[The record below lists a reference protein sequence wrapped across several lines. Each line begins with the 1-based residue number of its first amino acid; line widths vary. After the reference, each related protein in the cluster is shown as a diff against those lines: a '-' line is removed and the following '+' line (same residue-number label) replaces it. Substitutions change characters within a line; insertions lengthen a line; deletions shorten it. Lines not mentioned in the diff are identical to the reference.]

1 MSDFTAKITA
11 ILDSRQAESQLNA
24 LKSAKHQL
32 DIQVNL
38 KSGNTNVNNFLNSIK
53 TQAQSAG
60 ASAGSGFVNSF
71 NSSIGSINTGNATNT
86 IKGLQRALAGFK
98 FDSSQISAITS
109 QLDSMDIAVQRV
121 ETRIR
126 QGGRLELKVT
136 GTDALGRTV
145 TQFKEFDRASN
156 TLVSS
161 GKKITQT
168 FNTISTASQ
177 KMASSAQITKFDAQI
192 TTWLNNNTKANNTYR
207 SSVEE
212 LQQRLHSLASSGQVP
227 ISTLRE
233 LQQQM
238 GAFSAQAKAAGV
250 AGKSFGDTLKGAFS
264 SITKYV
270 SVATLLT
277 KSISTLKDMANNV
290 LEVDTALTELY
301 RVSDLSSAQ
310 YDKLYSK
317 MTQSA
322 KNYGTALSDIIDS
335 TASWVRFG
343 FDANTASNLAEITA
357 MYQHV
362 TDLDTGTAVNNLV
375 TAYKGFETQLLEMNN
390 GDSAAAIEMVADI
403 YDKLGNEFAESAADV
418 GDGLSKAASV
428 LSQGGASIQEAAGMF
443 TGINEV
449 LQDSSTSGTALK
461 ILTLRIRGMKGEL
474 EDLGEDVDENVES
487 ISKMQT
493 QILNLTHGKVNIFD
507 DEGNF
512 RNIYD
517 IMKDISAIYD
527 DLTDTERASLLETIA
542 GKNRANA
549 IQALIS
555 NWGNVEKATEA
566 AKNSAGTAAQENE
579 IYMDS
584 LQGKLDS
591 LTAVWQAFS
600 NDFMSSSF
608 LKGCVSGLTIIVEA
622 LDKVQNSIGTI
633 GMIGAGAG
641 IIAFINNFGKLKE
654 LGFVTQA
661 ANQITNFVQ
670 QAQSMSTAASGFQAL
685 GQSLT
690 GFSTSTIMAASNM
703 AGLTA
708 AETAATLAGTGMKV
722 EMIASTLAM
731 TGLSEAELAAA
742 LTTAGLCTAEEAT
755 TIATTALAG
764 AEGTATGATLGFAA
778 SLKAAATGLA
788 TFLLTNPV
796 GWAIM
801 AAGAIFGVV
810 KIVDALTESF
820 DEACEK
826 ADNARQTLKNAEQ
839 DVESVR
845 SSQAN
850 LRTEIESL
858 ADKYE
863 VEFTDED
870 SIQDI
875 INKLKELNLATAD
888 AQTLSSLET
897 QTQQLEAQLQIKEK
911 IANYDRQEAGKAAS
925 NVLEKKTGE
934 WLNEFDEYGNQKY
947 VEENII
953 ERTSRKQTELNKA
966 QAEYNQLLQEH
977 ANTEKT
983 TSKWYQAYTEWEKQE
998 NRLES
1003 LGSTIDSLS
1012 GEIND
1017 NLEIISENY
1026 DSLLD
1031 AEGNPLPGL
1040 EDTAAQV
1047 SSLYGDVLKV
1057 DEATEELAESEEEAA
1072 AAAET
1077 YASSV
1082 ATIAEKAQTCVSSIN
1097 AITDALNSQS
1107 TGKSISLD
1115 TYNSEELKD
1124 YTSALEYHNGVMQYN
1139 AEKVREITKAKAEE
1153 EKATI
1158 AANKAQDQAK
1168 YLENAKKIQELREA
1182 VKSVNDARGKSEIA
1196 SQIESL
1202 LAENAALVES
1212 CKQYDIMTASINE
1225 ATSAY
1230 QNWINAQSASQ
1241 SGDMFDSSLEAFK
1254 KINDTLNDSESDS
1267 YGRIGNADYKAAL
1280 EFIIPESVDT
1290 KDEAAINSYMESVKQ
1305 YLTFDEDG
1313 NANGLDIAQFCQ
1325 KAVDAGLMTLDE
1337 SGESYQIAGQKTMQD
1352 FADGLGLSLPL
1363 VQAMFGEMEEFGAEF
1378 DWADEAGQ
1386 TFGDLAMKANEAAE
1400 SLKNVKGFEDL
1411 KLVLDVS
1418 SFEDKN
1424 VAISTLDS
1432 NIKSLQDK
1440 LANKEELQ
1448 LDDSQVQDAISIIQY
1463 CVAQKQILNQPDVM
1477 TVDTSQVTDGVGEVL
1492 ALLQEFQSTQ
1502 DTIEMQA
1509 AVGADTSEAESKLN
1523 SLTTQIQSIDIP
1535 AALKI
1540 DTTSTESI
1548 QTSIS
1553 NLSAE
1558 MIVKCGVDS
1567 SLVEAYQTAEHDST
1581 GTVMWDNDTGAVD
1594 SYASSEK
1601 SAVGIVVWGNNT
1613 VNVKTHF
1620 TATGTISWSG
1630 GHSVNGTAHASGTAK
1645 VGGDWGNAPG
1655 GKTLVGELGREIVVD
1670 PRTGKW
1676 YTVGDN
1682 GAEFRDIPHGAIVF
1696 NHLQSES
1703 LLGNGYA
1710 IGRATALASG
1720 TAMVTGGIKVS
1731 QANKSGA
1738 YNKPV
1743 KSTSSSNNTSK
1754 KSYNKSS
1761 EEAKKA
1767 SDDFEEI
1774 FDWVEIALNRII
1786 EAINRIE
1793 IKAKSVYKTLA
1804 TRNSALSD
1812 EITMLTSQ
1820 IDLQNQA
1827 YSQYMKQ
1834 AEAVGL
1840 SAEWQ
1845 EKVKNGS
1852 IEFSTITDEDLSDKI
1867 KDFQKY
1873 YEAAIKAKDAV
1884 EELHEQIA
1892 DLYLDKFN
1900 NISNDFENQLSL
1912 IEHMTQTYE
1921 EGLNQLEEAGML
1933 GATAYYKYL
1942 IEAENKSI
1950 KIMQDELTALEKSLA
1965 EAMAS
1970 GEIEMYSDAWY
1981 EMMQNINDVRENI
1994 DEATTSIL
2002 KYAKAMRELE
2012 WDYFDFAEDRISQI
2026 TEETDFLIELLSN
2039 RKLFDDNGKMTDAG
2053 TATMGLHGENYNVY
2067 MAQADDYA
2075 KEIEKINAEI
2085 ANDPTNTDLI
2095 KRREELVKLQQDSI
2109 LNAEKEKQA
2118 IVDLISDGY
2127 DKQLDSLKKIIDAY
2141 TDSLDSAKDLYD
2153 YQKKVK
2159 QQTAEIASIQKQLA
2173 AYANDTSEETKAK
2186 VQKLQVDLSDAMEE
2200 LEETQYERYI
2210 SDQKKLLNDLYNEY
2224 ESVLNLRL
2232 DNVDALLSECISTIN
2247 AESGNISDTLSKEA
2261 ANVGYTISEANKA
2274 IWANDGEA
2282 NSVVALYGENFKGQ
2296 LTSINASINGIKAYT
2311 DTLLAKANAEAA
2323 AKKAAEEAAQKKA
2336 EEASKPKPSTP
2347 TTPQQ
2352 PQQNKPTFNEDI
2364 KRGVAA
2370 AIWIYGGKKSGWGND
2385 PERKQRLTA
2394 KFGASNAAAIQS
2406 YINAHGNN
2414 GDLYNYWVSTGK
2426 SNLSKYYYNA
2436 FKKGTRRVISAQD
2449 AWTQEAGQELIVRP
2463 SDNAL
2468 LTSMKPRDEV
2478 LTAKMT
2484 ENIWKMAQNPEEF
2497 IGNHGVI
2504 SISDMIP
2511 NGATIPSASNDV
2523 TFGDIVISIDH
2534 VDDYND
2540 FMNKL
2545 KTDRTFEKMI
2555 QSMTVDR
2562 MVGGSKLA
2570 KYKYNWK

>member
-335 TASWVRFG
+335 TASWVRLG

-566 AKNSAGTAAQENE
+566 AKNSAGTAAKENE

-641 IIAFINNFGKLKE
+641 IIAFINNFSKLKE

-839 DVESVR
+839 DVESVK

-888 AQTLSSLET
+888 VQALSSLET

-1082 ATIAEKAQTCVSSIN
+1082 ATIAEEAQTCVSSIN

-1107 TGKSISLD
+1107 TGKSVSLD

-1440 LANKEELQ
+1440 LANREELQ

-1463 CVAQKQILNQPDVM
+1463 CVAQKQILSQPDVM

-1567 SLVEAYQTAEHDST
+1567 SLVEAYQIAEHDST

-1594 SYASSEK
+1594 SYASSQK
-1601 SAVGIVVWGNNT
+1601 SAVGVVVWGNNT

-1720 TAMVTGGIKVS
+1720 TAMVTGGIKVP
-1731 QANKSGA
+1731 QANKSAA

-1840 SAEWQ
+1840 STEWQ

-1884 EELHEQIA
+1884 AELHEQIA

-1981 EMMQNINDVRENI
+1981 EMMQNINGVRENI

-2210 SDQKKLLNDLYNEY
+2210 SDQKKLLDDLYNEY

-2394 KFGASNAAAIQS
+2394 KFGASNAAAVQS

-2468 LTSMKPRDEV
+2468 LTSMKPGDSV

>member
-1 MSDFTAKITA
+1 MQLRNLGTA
-11 ILDSRQAESQLNA
+11 
-24 LKSAKHQL
+24 
-32 DIQVNL
+32 
-38 KSGNTNVNNFLNSIK
+38 
-53 TQAQSAG
+53 TQAFLQISQAAKQANAAMTAVDFSSLGSSLSAFSAEAIAAG
-60 ASAGSGFVNSF
+60 AS
-71 NSSIGSINTGNATNT
+71 
-86 IKGLQRALAGFK
+86 
-98 FDSSQISAITS
+98 
-109 QLDSMDIAVQRV
+109 
-121 ETRIR
+121 
-126 QGGRLELKVT
+126 
-136 GTDALGRTV
+136 
-145 TQFKEFDRASN
+145 
-156 TLVSS
+156 
-161 GKKITQT
+161 
-168 FNTISTASQ
+168 
-177 KMASSAQITKFDAQI
+177 
-192 TTWLNNNTKANNTYR
+192 
-207 SSVEE
+207 
-212 LQQRLHSLASSGQVP
+212 
-227 ISTLRE
+227 
-233 LQQQM
+233 
-238 GAFSAQAKAAGV
+238 
-250 AGKSFGDTLKGAFS
+250 
-264 SITKYV
+264 
-270 SVATLLT
+270 
-277 KSISTLKDMANNV
+277 MAN
-290 LEVDTALTELY
+290 
-301 RVSDLSSAQ
+301 
-310 YDKLYSK
+310 
-317 MTQSA
+317 
-322 KNYGTALSDIIDS
+322 
-335 TASWVRFG
+335 
-343 FDANTASNLAEITA
+343 
-357 MYQHV
+357 
-362 TDLDTGTAVNNLV
+362 
-375 TAYKGFETQLLEMNN
+375 
-390 GDSAAAIEMVADI
+390 
-403 YDKLGNEFAESAADV
+403 
-418 GDGLSKAASV
+418 
-428 LSQGGASIQEAAGMF
+428 
-443 TGINEV
+443 
-449 LQDSSTSGTALK
+449 
-461 ILTLRIRGMKGEL
+461 
-474 EDLGEDVDENVES
+474 
-487 ISKMQT
+487 
-493 QILNLTHGKVNIFD
+493 
-507 DEGNF
+507 
-512 RNIYD
+512 
-517 IMKDISAIYD
+517 
-527 DLTDTERASLLETIA
+527 
-542 GKNRANA
+542 
-549 IQALIS
+549 
-555 NWGNVEKATEA
+555 
-566 AKNSAGTAAQENE
+566 
-579 IYMDS
+579 
-584 LQGKLDS
+584 
-591 LTAVWQAFS
+591 LTA
-600 NDFMSSSF
+600 
-608 LKGCVSGLTIIVEA
+608 E
-622 LDKVQNSIGTI
+622 
-633 GMIGAGAG
+633 
-641 IIAFINNFGKLKE
+641 
-654 LGFVTQA
+654 
-661 ANQITNFVQ
+661 
-670 QAQSMSTAASGFQAL
+670 
-685 GQSLT
+685 
-690 GFSTSTIMAASNM
+690 
-703 AGLTA
+703 
-708 AETAATLAGTGMKV
+708 ETAATLIGAGYTVNQTAAAMATAGFD
-722 EMIASTLAM
+722 ASAI
-731 TGLSEAELAAA
+731 AAA
-742 LTTAGLCTAEEAT
+742 LSANGLTAAQTAAAMAATGFDAATIAATLSSIGLGEAEVAAALEAIGLSSAEAT
-755 TIATTALAG
+755 ATASTAAFTG
-764 AEGTATGATLGFAA
+764 AAGTATGATLGFAA

-875 INKLKELNLATAD
+875 ISKLKELNLATAD

-911 IANYDRQEAGKAAS
+911 IANYDRQEAGKAAN

-953 ERTSRKQTELNKA
+953 ERTSRKQAELNKA
-966 QAEYNQLLQEH
+966 QEEYNQLLQEH
-977 ANTEKT
+977 ADTEKT
-983 TSKWYQAYTEWEKQE
+983 TSKWWQGQTKWEQQE
-998 NRLES
+998 SQLKN

-1047 SSLYGDVLKV
+1047 SELYGDVLKV

-1072 AAAET
+1072 VAAEI

-1082 ATIAEKAQTCVSSIN
+1082 ATIAEEAQTCVSSIN
-1097 AITDALNSQS
+1097 AIADALNSQS

-1168 YLENAKKIQELREA
+1168 YLENAKEIQELRDSLE
-1182 VKSVNDARGKSEIA
+1182 STNDARDKSTIK
-1196 SQIESL
+1196 SQIDSL

-1305 YLTFDEDG
+1305 YLTFDDDG

-1535 AALKI
+1535 ADLKI

-1567 SLVEAYQTAEHDST
+1567 SLVEAYQTSEHDST

-1594 SYASSEK
+1594 SYASSQK
-1601 SAVGIVVWGNNT
+1601 SAEGVVVWGNNT

-1620 TATGTISWSG
+1620 TASGTINWSG
-1630 GHSVNGTAHASGTAK
+1630 SSGGGGGHFVNGTAHASGTAK

-1720 TAMVTGGIKVS
+1720 TAMVTGGIKVK
-1731 QANKSGA
+1731 QANKSA
-1738 YNKPV
+1738 SYNQPV

-1793 IKAKSVYKTLA
+1793 TTAKSVYKTLT

-1812 EITMLTSQ
+1812 EITMITSQ

-1884 EELHEQIA
+1884 AELHEQIA

-1912 IEHMTQTYE
+1912 IEHMAQTYE

-1950 KIMQDELTALEKSLA
+1950 KVMQDELTALEKSLA

-1981 EMMQNINDVRENI
+1981 EMMQNINGVRENI

-2210 SDQKKLLNDLYNEY
+2210 SDQKKLLDDLYNEY

-2336 EEASKPKPSTP
+2336 EEASKPKPTTP

-2394 KFGASNAAAIQS
+2394 KFGASNAAAVQS
-2406 YINAHGNN
+2406 YINAHGKN

-2426 SNLSKYYYNA
+2426 NNLSKYYYNA

-2504 SISDMIP
+2504 SIADMIP
-2511 NGATIPSASNDV
+2511 NGATIPSASSDV
-2523 TFGDIVISIDH
+2523 TFGDIVITIDH

>member
-1 MSDFTAKITA
+1 MADFTARITA
-11 ILDSRQAESQLNA
+11 ELDTSKLESQI
-24 LKSAKHQL
+24 KS
-32 DIQVNL
+32 
-38 KSGNTNVNNFLNSIK
+38 
-53 TQAQSAG
+53 
-60 ASAGSGFVNSF
+60 
-71 NSSIGSINTGNATNT
+71 
-86 IKGLQRALAGFK
+86 
-98 FDSSQISAITS
+98 ITS
-109 QLDSMDIAVQRV
+109 KTYKIQFEAIDAKNIIKNIDK
-121 ETRIR
+121 
-126 QGGRLELKVT
+126 ELS
-136 GTDALGRTV
+136 D
-145 TQFKEFDRASN
+145 
-156 TLVSS
+156 
-161 GKKITQT
+161 
-168 FNTISTASQ
+168 
-177 KMASSAQITKFDAQI
+177 
-192 TTWLNNNTKANNTYR
+192 
-207 SSVEE
+207 
-212 LQQRLHSLASSGQVP
+212 
-227 ISTLRE
+227 
-233 LQQQM
+233 
-238 GAFSAQAKAAGV
+238 
-250 AGKSFGDTLKGAFS
+250 AGKSAGTSFS
-264 SITKYV
+264 KSMSKAV
-270 SVATLLT
+270 SGSQINGTF
-277 KSISTLKDMANNV
+277 NNV
-290 LEVDTALTELY
+290 NKNISSVQK
-301 RVSDLSSAQ
+301 SLSGLGKSF
-310 YDKLYSK
+310 
-317 MTQSA
+317 QSL
-322 KNYGTALSDIIDS
+322 NMGTALSSVLKYVSTYRMVTKAIQEFRDGFAFVKELDDAITNISYTMDVS
-335 TASWVRFG
+335 TAQMQNFAQQSVQMAK
-343 FDANTASNLAEITA
+343 DLKTSATTVLEASKLYANANESIQSILKKSETATMLSN
-357 MYQHV
+357 V
-362 TDLDTGTAVNNLV
+362 TGMTG
-375 TAYKGFETQLLEMNN
+375 
-390 GDSAAAIEMVADI
+390 
-403 YDKLGNEFAESAADV
+403 AESAKMLQSIMNQFDLTQNDLLMISDTIQSISQSMAYDFAGGIQQIAAGISASGSV
-418 GDGLSKAASV
+418 AKDAGLSLAEYSAMLGTIIEQTGNSG
-428 LSQGGASIQEAAGMF
+428 SQVG
-443 TGINEV
+443 N
-449 LQDSSTSGTALK
+449 ALK
-461 ILTLRIRGMKGEL
+461 TIFTRITKASATSGEL
-474 EDLGEDVDENVES
+474 EDNISAAEESLRAVGIEVRSGSGEFRNLNDILGELSDKWETLSDVQKSNISYEVAGTRQTNIIKSLMGAWDEYENRVSNATNLDYSPTLENQEKHAQSMAGHLQELTASVQAFWAAFIDTDFAKGAVDALTSVFNVLEKLTKTIGS
-487 ISKMQT
+487 GGTLALGIGILAAVKNFGLLKTEISGV
-493 QILNLTHGKVNIFD
+493 L
-507 DEGNF
+507 
-512 RNIYD
+512 
-517 IMKDISAIYD
+517 
-527 DLTDTERASLLETIA
+527 SLLGGKAIA
-542 GKNRANA
+542 GGRIATA
-549 IQALIS
+549 I
-555 NWGNVEKATEA
+555 
-566 AKNSAGTAAQENE
+566 
-579 IYMDS
+579 M
-584 LQGKLDS
+584 
-591 LTAVWQAFS
+591 
-600 NDFMSSSF
+600 
-608 LKGCVSGLTIIVEA
+608 
-622 LDKVQNSIGTI
+622 
-633 GMIGAGAG
+633 
-641 IIAFINNFGKLKE
+641 
-654 LGFVTQA
+654 
-661 ANQITNFVQ
+661 
-670 QAQSMSTAASGFQAL
+670 SMSTAAANG
-685 GQSLT
+685 
-690 GFSTSTIMAASNM
+690 AS
-703 AGLTA
+703 AFG
-708 AETAATLAGTGMKV
+708 V
-722 EMIASTLAM
+722 
-731 TGLSEAELAAA
+731 
-742 LTTAGLCTAEEAT
+742 
-755 TIATTALAG
+755 
-764 AEGTATGATLGFAA
+764 
-778 SLKAAATGLA
+778 
-788 TFLLTNPV
+788 
-796 GWAIM
+796 M
-801 AAGAIFGVV
+801 AAGATSLFGALAPIIGIAAGIVAVV
-810 KIVDALTESF
+810 AIVDALTESF

-826 ADNARQTLKNAEQ
+826 ADAARNKLAESESALEDIKNQQQELKT
-839 DVESVR
+839 SV
-845 SSQAN
+845 
-850 LRTEIESL
+850 ESL

-863 VEFTDED
+863 IEFTDSD
-870 SIQDI
+870 TIQDI
-875 INKLKELNLATAD
+875 IDKLKELNLSTAD
-888 AQTLSSLET
+888 AQALSSLEL
-897 QTQQLEAQLQIKEK
+897 QTQQLEAQLQIKQK
-911 IANYDRQEAGKAAS
+911 IADYDRMEAAKAAQH
-925 NVLEKKTGE
+925 VLNKDVGE

-947 VEENII
+947 WSGTII
-953 ERTSRKQTELNKA
+953 EQTKRKQTELNDVE
-966 QAEYNQLLQEH
+966 AEYNQLLKDH
-977 ANTEKT
+977 ANTQME
-983 TSKWYQAYTEWEKQE
+983 TSKWWEAATQWEREE
-998 NRLES
+998 NRLASLES
-1003 LGSTIDSLS
+1003 QRATLS
-1012 GEIND
+1012 EEIND
-1017 NLEIISENY
+1017 NLELISENY
-1026 DSLLD
+1026 DSLLSVDGTPLEGMESTYD
-1031 AEGNPLPGL
+1031 AVK
-1040 EDTAAQV
+1040 D
-1047 SSLYGDVLKV
+1047 LYSDVLKS
-1057 DEATEELAESEEEAA
+1057 DKANQQLAESEEQAA
-1072 AAAET
+1072 VAAET
-1077 YASSV
+1077 YASAVDKIGESAKSAV
-1082 ATIAEKAQTCVSSIN
+1082 DSIK
-1097 AITDALNSQS
+1097 AITDVMNSQA
-1107 TGKSISLD
+1107 TGKTIDVD

-1305 YLTFDEDG
+1305 YLTFDDDG

-1509 AVGADTSEAESKLN
+1509 AVGADTSEAESQLN

-1558 MIVKCGVDS
+1558 MIVNCGVDS
-1567 SLVEAYQTAEHDST
+1567 SLVEAYQAAEHDST

-1594 SYASSEK
+1594 SYASSQK
-1601 SAVGIVVWGNNT
+1601 SAVGVVVWGNNT

-1645 VGGDWGNAPG
+1645 AGGDWGTAPG

-1696 NHLQSES
+1696 NHLQSQS
-1703 LLGNGYA
+1703 LLDNGYA
-1710 IGRATALASG
+1710 LGRATALARG
-1720 TAMVTGGIKVS
+1720 TAMVTGGIKVP
-1731 QANKSGA
+1731 QANKSTS

-1743 KSTSSSNNTSK
+1743 KSISSSSNTSTK
-1754 KSYNKSS
+1754 TYNKTS

-1767 SDDFEEI
+1767 SDDFEEV

-1793 IKAKSVYKTLA
+1793 ITAKSVYKTLT

-1812 EITMLTSQ
+1812 EITMITSQ

-1840 SAEWQ
+1840 SVEWQ

-1884 EELHEQIA
+1884 AELHEQIA

-1900 NISNDFENQLSL
+1900 NISTDFENQLSL
-1912 IEHMTQTYE
+1912 IEHMAQTYE

-1981 EMMQNINDVRENI
+1981 EMMEDIDDVCESI

-2210 SDQKKLLNDLYNEY
+2210 SDQKKLLDDLYNEY

-2394 KFGASNAAAIQS
+2394 KFGASNALAVQK

-2426 SNLSKYYYNA
+2426 NNLSKYYYNA
-2436 FKKGTRRVISAQD
+2436 FKKGARRVISAQD

-2468 LTSMKPRDEV
+2468 LTSMKPGDSV
-2478 LTAKMT
+2478 LTAEMT
-2484 ENIWKMAQNPEEF
+2484 RNIWDMAKNPELFFET
-2497 IGNHGVI
+2497 HGI
-2504 SISDMIP
+2504 INASDMIDR
-2511 NGATIPSASNDV
+2511 NSHSSGSSGVNMRDINVSIP
-2523 TFGDIVISIDH
+2523 IDH

-2545 KTDRTFEKMI
+2545 KSDRTFEKMI

-2570 KYKYNWK
+2570 KYKYEWK